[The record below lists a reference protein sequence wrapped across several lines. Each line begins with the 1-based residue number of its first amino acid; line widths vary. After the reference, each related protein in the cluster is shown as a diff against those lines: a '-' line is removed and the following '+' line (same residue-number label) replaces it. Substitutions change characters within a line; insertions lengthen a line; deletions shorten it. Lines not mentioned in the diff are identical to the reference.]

1 MPIYEFACDDC
12 GKEFE
17 KLFRSTSVR
26 KPPTCPHCDSRNVHK
41 KFSTFAT
48 AGGEPGKGRGGA
60 TSCATCSS
68 GSCATCG
75 H

>member
-1 MPIYEFACDDC
+1 MPLYEFACDDC
-12 GKEFE
+12 GTEFE
-17 KLFRSTSVR
+17 KLFRSMTAR
-26 KPPTCPHCDSRNVHK
+26 RPPTCPGCNSRNVHK

-48 AGGEPGKGRGGA
+48 GGGEPGKGRGS

-75 H
+75 G